1 MKKNI
6 VFDLDGTLLDT
17 LEDIAISANFA
28 LVSLGFEAQKRE
40 KYRYFVGEGV
50 FKLFEN
56 IFASNPQTPERI
68 QEAVTLFE
76 SHYAK
81 QFNQNTKLYDG
92 ISKML
97 SFLQKRG
104 FKMAILSNKPDSFVK
119 MCVFKYLNKWQW
131 EVVYGARENIPRKPN
146 PQGAID
152 IAESLHVNP
161 QECYY
166 LGDTSTDMLT
176 ANRAGMIAIGALWG
190 FRDEAELVENGAKYI
205 VKEPSELIKFF
216 S

>member
-28 LVSLGFEAQKRE
+28 LVSLGFEAQERE

-56 IFASNPQTPERI
+56 IFASNPQTPELI
-68 QEAVTLFE
+68 QNAVSLFE

-81 QFNQNTKLYDG
+81 QFNQNTKLYEG

-97 SFLQKRG
+97 TFLQKRG
-104 FKMAILSNKPDSFVK
+104 FTMAILSNKPDSFVK